1 MKSEFIDNRSGRGN
15 TASMTTDNKSIVQR
29 ALAGLIETG
38 DVDALAPSLSDDFVH
53 HRPGSV
59 TSTKAE
65 WLAAVRAALV
75 PLAGMRV
82 EIHQVLA
89 DGDHVVMHS
98 RRWLPGGGPEIA
110 VVDFWRVDDG
120 LITEGCEIIEPVAQV
135 AANLAWWEPA
145 GVAAA
150 DC

>member
-1 MKSEFIDNRSGRGN
+1 MSSTIAAAAETLLAMNIE
-15 TASMTTDNKSIVQR
+15 NKTIENKTIVQR

-38 DVDALAPSLSDDFVH
+38 DVEALGTFLSDDFVH
-53 HRPGSV
+53 RRPGST
-59 TSTKAE
+59 TSTKAA
-65 WLAAVRAALV
+65 WLAAVKTALV

-135 AANLAWWEPA
+135 AANLVWWEPA
-145 GVAAA
+145 AVTR
-150 DC
+150 

>member
-1 MKSEFIDNRSGRGN
+1 
-15 TASMTTDNKSIVQR
+15 MTTENKSIVQR

-38 DVDALAPSLSDDFVH
+38 DVDALASFLSADFVH
-53 HRPGSV
+53 HRPGAT

-89 DGDHVVMHS
+89 DGDHVVMYS
-98 RRWLPGGGPEIA
+98 RRRLPDGGPEIA
-110 VVDFWRVDDG
+110 VVDIWRIEDG
-120 LITEGCEIIEPVAQV
+120 LIAEAWEIIEPLAQV
-135 AANLAWWEPA
+135 AANLVWWEPA
-145 GVAAA
+145 QR
-150 DC
+150 